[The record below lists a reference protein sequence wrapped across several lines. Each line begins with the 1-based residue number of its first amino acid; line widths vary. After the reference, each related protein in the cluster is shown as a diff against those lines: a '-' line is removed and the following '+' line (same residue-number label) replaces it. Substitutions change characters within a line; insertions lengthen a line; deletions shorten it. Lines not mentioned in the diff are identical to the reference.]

1 VRNLSIRDRQKG
13 LSTGEKRMLNNAR
26 RILAGEIAVALKLE
40 AEEAEAVLEKALS

>member
-1 VRNLSIRDRQKG
+1 
-13 LSTGEKRMLNNAR
+13 MLNNAR